1 MYTETGLKNSRSV
14 VEPMI
19 VFDLQCQN
27 DHEFESWFQNTEA
40 FEKLAKAKQVTC
52 PVCGDSHVTKALM
65 APAVSGSKKK
75 GDKTKAVSSK
85 AAEQMGQYMAAVKE
99 MRDQVEKNCDYVGDK
114 FPEEARKIHYG
125 EAETRNIYGEA
136 TDSESEELQ
145 EEGIEFQRVPWTP
158 SSDA

>member
-1 MYTETGLKNSRSV
+1 
-14 VEPMI
+14 MI
-19 VFDLQCQN
+19 VFDLKCQN

-40 FEKLAKAKQVTC
+40 FEKLAKAKQVAC
-52 PVCGDSHVTKALM
+52 PICGDTMVSKALM

-75 GDKTKAVSSK
+75 NDEKMAVSSN
-85 AAEQMGQYMAAVKE
+85 AAQQMGQYMAAVKE
-99 MRDQVEKNCDYVGDK
+99 LREQVEKNCDYVGDK

-125 EAETRNIYGEA
+125 ETESRNIYGEA
-136 TDSESEELQ
+136 SDTDAEELN

>member
-1 MYTETGLKNSRSV
+1 
-14 VEPMI
+14 MI
-19 VFDLQCQN
+19 VFDLKCNN

-40 FEKLAKAKQVTC
+40 FEKLSKAKQVAC
-52 PVCGDSHVTKALM
+52 PVCGDTKISKALM

-75 GDKTKAVSSK
+75 GDEKMAVSSQ
-85 AAEQMGQYMAAVKE
+85 AAQQMGQYMAAVKE
-99 MRDQVEKNCDYVGDK
+99 LREQVEQNCDYVGEK

-125 EAETRNIYGEA
+125 ETETRNIYGEA
-136 TDSESEELQ
+136 TDSEAEELN